1 MKNKGKIG
9 GVYGRYLDIDLSSE
23 KIEEFDIP
31 DGWVEK
37 HLGGRGIAARI
48 MLQELPPGIDP
59 LGPENLLIFATG
71 PFQGTN
77 LAGAGRHLVMAKSP
91 KTNSVNGSYAGGFF
105 CHALGRS
112 GYDGIIIRG
121 QADRPVYLTII
132 DGMAELYD
140 AGSLWGLDTL
150 ATEREL
156 KKRHGAVKVSSIGIA
171 GENLV
176 KLACI
181 INDQSRAA
189 GRPGFGAVMGAKR
202 LKAIAVRGD
211 QEKPVDDPR
220 SLSHIRKI
228 RVANLLK
235 TARSEIISKYG
246 TAFYLEVHNRKGMQ
260 PTKNFLE
267 GYYDEADKIGGAA
280 LYKRILVGRDTCQ
293 GCPVRCKRV
302 VKTEFNGEQVIED
315 YGGPEYETLAA
326 FGSCC
331 LNANLES
338 IALANQKCN
347 QYGLD
352 TISTGVS
359 IAFVM
364 EASERGLIREQ
375 VRWGDPYAIVDL
387 VEKIAQREGLGARLA
402 GGIGPLAEEIGADF
416 AMLIKGQEIP
426 LQEPR
431 AKKGLALTYATTP
444 RGGQHMEGIHDDYLE
459 SAPVTPEL
467 GITDTIS
474 RFEWR
479 NRPILCKTY
488 EDLTSLNNS
497 LILCAFTVDMAGP
510 TYNYP
515 IIREAV
521 KAVTGIQLQPEEMI
535 TIGERNFNLLK
546 LLAVREG
553 YSRKDDG
560 LPSRFEQPL
569 PRGASAGESIPKDV
583 LQSHIDEYY
592 KVRGWNE
599 YGPTEAQLKKLGIP
613 ELTANVRGD

>member
-1 MKNKGKIG
+1 MKNKGRVG
-9 GVYGRYLDIDLSSE
+9 GVHGRYLDIDLSSK
-23 KIEEFDIP
+23 KIGVFDIP
-31 DGWVEK
+31 YEWIEK

-48 MLQELPPGIDP
+48 MLQELSPGIDP

-77 LAGAGRHLVMAKSP
+77 FAGAGRHLVMAKSP

-121 QADRPVYLTII
+121 RADRPVYLTVIN
-132 DGMAELYD
+132 GTAELRD
-140 AGSLWGLDTL
+140 ATSLWGFDTL
-150 ATEREL
+150 KTETEL
-156 KKRHGAVKVSSIGIA
+156 KARHGGVRVSSIGIA

-176 KLACI
+176 KFACI
-181 INDQSRAA
+181 MNDRSRAV
-189 GRPGFGAVMGAKR
+189 GRPGFGAVMGAKQ

-211 QEKPVDDPR
+211 QEKPLNDPR
-220 SLSHIRKI
+220 SLLRIRKT

-235 TARSEIISKYG
+235 TTRSQIISKYG
-246 TAFYLEVHNRKGMQ
+246 TAFYLEAHNNKGMQ
-260 PTKNFLE
+260 PTKNFLD
-267 GYYDEADKIGGAA
+267 GYYDDAEKIGGLA
-280 LYKRILVGRDTCQ
+280 LYKKILVGRDTCQ

-302 VKTEFNGEQVIED
+302 VKTEFNGEQVTED

-352 TISTGVS
+352 TISAGVS
-359 IAFVM
+359 IAFAM
-364 EASERGLIREQ
+364 EASERGLIPER
-375 VRWGDPYAIVDL
+375 VGWGDPYAIVGL
-387 VEKIAQREGLGARLA
+387 VEKIARREGLGDRLA
-402 GGIGPLAEEIGADF
+402 DGIGPLAEEIGADF

-474 RFEWR
+474 RFEWKK
-479 NRPILCKTY
+479 RPMLCKTY
-488 EDLTSLNNS
+488 EDLTSFNNS

-515 IIREAV
+515 IIREAL
-521 KAVTGIQLQPEEMI
+521 KAVTGIQLKPEDMI

-546 LLAVREG
+546 LLAAREG

-569 PRGASAGESIPKDV
+569 PRGASAGEAIPKSV
-583 LQSHIDEYY
+583 LQSYIDEYY
-592 KVRGWNE
+592 KARGWNE
-599 YGPTEAQLKKLGIP
+599 YGPTEARLNKLDLA
-613 ELTANVRGD
+613 ELAVTMKGE